1 MIVMKP
7 VIGVTPSALG
17 INLGTRTINVSV
29 TTDGGNTR
37 VKAKE
42 KFYKYHPS
50 DPRKQHSK
58 KTTHMKNI
66 SSNIKQVNIHQ
77 TRLKS
82 SETFCS

>member
-1 MIVMKP
+1 MMKP

-29 TTDGGNTR
+29 TTDGGNAR

-58 KTTHMKNI
+58 KNNAHEKHIFKYKTSKHTPNKP
-66 SSNIKQVNIHQ
+66 
-77 TRLKS
+77 
-82 SETFCS
+82 